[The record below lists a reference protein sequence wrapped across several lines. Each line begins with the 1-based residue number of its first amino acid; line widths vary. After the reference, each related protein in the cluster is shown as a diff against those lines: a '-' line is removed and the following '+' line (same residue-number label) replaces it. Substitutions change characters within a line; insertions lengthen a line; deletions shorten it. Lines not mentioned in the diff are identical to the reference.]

1 MAKLQSLQKLKQKYL
16 CGEAG
21 HTIIEMCTRQVTKRQ
36 SVCAKQT
43 SESWWMQLGVRFT
56 SRR

>member
-21 HTIIEMCTRQVTKRQ
+21 HTIIEMCTRQVTK